1 MAAIS
6 AFSVLA
12 LFGILALGLMIWS
25 LVQILT
31 TDEST
36 WKASGMLQL
45 VWLAVVLV
53 LPVVG
58 SILFIAIARP
68 KLTAH
73 PA

>member
-1 MAAIS
+1 MALTGV
-6 AFSVLA
+6 FSIVA
-12 LFGILALGLMIWS
+12 LFGLVGLGLMVWA

-31 TDEST
+31 TDEGT
-36 WKASGMLQL
+36 WKAAGMLQL
-45 VWLAVVLV
+45 VWVAVVLV

-58 SILFIAIARP
+58 AILFLAIARP